1 MDKFWVEIFCCCQG
15 KKHRHS
21 IAIASIFNADSRAK
35 TKSKMYIY
43 LLSIPKVKPDEEATL
58 LEKIVE
64 QLSNVPL

>member
-1 MDKFWVEIFCCCQG
+1 
-15 KKHRHS
+15 
-21 IAIASIFNADSRAK
+21 
-35 TKSKMYIY
+35 MYIY